1 MSLSSIRTWGW
12 FPTSAGGAGSD
23 ASISSIRTWGWLFDE
38 TGPPP
43 ETPVAAIFSLP
54 IETLLTLSNNFDLPI
69 ELIGGAS
76 FNVTNDLPVEFSTSV
91 QLVNNI
97 PISNLKD
104 IPTVL
109 SDLPISYLQGVSQNR
124 DIPTEVISSLNLGND
139 LPISFIG
146 TTIINNIFNLPIE
159 YNQGIAAFTTQ
170 DLPIEIL
177 TKIVNDFDL
186 PIDIVGATLA
196 WILDGRGTL
205 WRVPARGNEWVRV
218 GQVNMDWIVEAR
230 GNEWDL
236 DERGPSC

>member
-23 ASISSIRTWGWLFDE
+23 TSISSIRTWGWLFDE

-54 IETLLTLSNNFDLPI
+54 IETLLSLSNNFDLPI
-69 ELIGGAS
+69 ENIGGVSINAINNLPIE
-76 FNVTNDLPVEFSTSV
+76 NVSSI
-91 QLVNNI
+91 QLLNNI
-97 PISNLKD
+97 PISNLRD
-104 IPTVL
+104 IPTVIG
-109 SDLPISYLQGVSQNR
+109 DLPISHLQGVNQNT
-124 DIPTEVISSLNLGND
+124 DIPTEVISSLSLGND
-139 LPISFIG
+139 LPISFLG

-159 YNQGIAAFTTQ
+159 YNQGIAAFTTEN
-170 DLPIEIL
+170 LPIEVL

-186 PIDIVGATLA
+186 PIDVVGATLA

-218 GQVNMDWIVEAR
+218 GQVNMEWIV
-230 GNEWDL
+230 
-236 DERGPSC
+236 DERGPKC

>member
-12 FPTSAGGAGSD
+12 FPTSAGGD

-54 IETLLTLSNNFDLPI
+54 IETLLTLSNNFDLPL
-69 ELIGGAS
+69 ESIGGAS
-76 FNVTNDLPVEFSTSV
+76 FNITNDLPIEFPTSI

-104 IPTVL
+104 IPTVIG
-109 SDLPISYLQGVSQNR
+109 DLPISHLQGLSQNR
-124 DIPTEVISSLNLGND
+124 DIPTEVISSLSLGND
-139 LPISFIG
+139 LPLSFIG

-186 PIDIVGATLA
+186 PIDVVGATLA

-205 WRVPARGNEWVRV
+205 WRVPERGNEWVRV
-218 GQVNMDWIVEAR
+218 GQVNMEWIV
-230 GNEWDL
+230 